1 MWIENASNFNEK
13 KINFFCALFQ
23 ENSDV
28 NGKARMLY
36 IITMLIL
43 LVGMSL

>member
-13 KINFFCALFQ
+13 KISFFFALFQ
-23 ENSDV
+23 ENFDV